1 MERDQDKEAVVLNKQ
16 QQDAGLAGP
25 PGMRIPSGE
34 IGETGLRETGG
45 IIYEEFLNQ
54 LSGERGR
61 RIFREMSEN
70 DPTVGAMLYAL
81 EMMIRGAGIE
91 VVPFSKDE
99 EDEEPA
105 EYIESL
111 FEDMSHTYQQFI
123 GEWMAAPVY
132 GFAPFEMVLKK
143 RNGRAATPGLSSRFD
158 DGRFGLRKLA
168 IRHPITLIR
177 WLMDDEGGVHG
188 MVQRT
193 KRSGQVLIPIEK
205 MLLFTVR
212 SRKGSPEGTSLLRN
226 AYVPWYRKKHIEEIE
241 AIGIERD
248 YTGQVHFEVPPE
260 WLVADTGSDFST
272 LLSDLKK
279 AARRMKVNEQA
290 ALVTPLLRDNAGN
303 KAFEFSLVSTP
314 GRRQHDTGKIAHRY
328 DLSIVQSILA
338 DVIFMGHEAVG
349 SFALASS
356 KTDLFAM
363 GVGAMLDAIDQVL
376 NRHLV
381 PRMLAINGM
390 DVSRPP
396 RYQHG
401 DIESVDLEAI
411 GAFLVSRAQAG
422 DVMFPSEDGELER
435 ELDRVAG
442 LPAREIGE
450 GPRREAVEVEE
461 VEEI

>member
-1 MERDQDKEAVVLNKQ
+1 MERDQDKEAEILSKQ
-16 QQDAGLAGP
+16 REEAGLASAG
-25 PGMRIPSGE
+25 GMRIPGGE
-34 IGETGLRETGG
+34 IGQTGLRETSG

-54 LSGERGR
+54 LTGERGR
-61 RIFREMSEN
+61 RVFREMSEN

-81 EMMIRGAGIE
+81 EMMIRGAGIS
-91 VVPFSKDE
+91 VVPFSEDA

-105 EYIESL
+105 EYIDSL
-111 FEDMSHTYQQFI
+111 FDDMSHTYQQFI

-132 GFAPFEMVLKK
+132 GFAPFEIVLKK
-143 RNGRAATPGLSSRFD
+143 RGGAASTPGKSSKFD

-168 IRHPITLIR
+168 IRHPMTLIR

-188 MVQRT
+188 MEQRM
-193 KRSGQVLIPIEK
+193 KRGQAVIPIEK
-205 MLLFTVR
+205 MLLFTIR

-226 AYVPWYRKKHIEEIE
+226 AYVPWYRKKHIEELE
-241 AIGIERD
+241 AIGLERD
-248 YTGQVHFEVPPE
+248 YTGQPHFEVPPE
-260 WLVADTGSDFST
+260 WLLEDTGGTFAT
-272 LLSDLKK
+272 LIDDLKK
-279 AARRMKVNEQA
+279 IGRRMKTNEQA
-290 ALVTPLLRDNAGN
+290 ALITPLLRDNAGN
-303 KAFEFSLVSTP
+303 KSFEFSLVSTP

-328 DLSIVQSILA
+328 DLAIVQTILA
-338 DVIFMGHEAVG
+338 DVIFLGHEQVG

-356 KTDLFAM
+356 KTELFAM
-363 GVGAMLDAIDQVL
+363 GVGAMLEGIDQVL

-401 DIESVDLEAI
+401 DIESIDLEAL
-411 GAFLVSRAQAG
+411 GSFLLQRAQAG

-450 GPRREAVEVEE
+450 GPRRDAVEVEE
-461 VEEI
+461 EEV